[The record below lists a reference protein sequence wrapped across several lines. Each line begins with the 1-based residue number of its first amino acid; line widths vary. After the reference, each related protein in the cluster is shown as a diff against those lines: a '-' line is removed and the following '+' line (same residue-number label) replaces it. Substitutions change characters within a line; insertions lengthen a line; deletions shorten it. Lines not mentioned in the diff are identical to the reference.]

1 MMVSDFQRR
10 PGGCSKNFGAL
21 FAPIRRRARASRS
34 RQTPHH
40 ERWQSR
46 GARAGGRRA
55 VRAGR
60 HVRQEPDPEEG
71 CVEGHLLPRGLHHH
85 RQRRQRCDASRAP
98 RLFTFASVR
107 RLTPLAPAPSP
118 ARRHGNRQR
127 GSQERSRPRF
137 PHQLYRRLHRRRH
150 LLARH
155 PHRQEARHRTVGPPG
170 RHLRRRRHRDV
181 RRRVQR
187 RHVHVPPGVRRR
199 GAIHLRQPQSEGAPR
214 RTRARVA
221 SASAREPRPAAC
233 FAHPSVFPSAA
244 PRQLSLTGSL
254 ALGPVGR
261 TADGAAYINMDKKT
275 EGTRRVGE
283 TYRARSFR
291 SRRFVPA
298 SRFAPSRSGSAS

>member
-1 MMVSDFQRR
+1 MVSDFQRR

-21 FAPIRRRARASRS
+21 IAPIRLRARASRS

-199 GAIHLRQPQSEGAPR
+199 GAVHLRQPQSEGAPR

-221 SASAREPRPAAC
+221 SASAREPRRVVATSDASSRRAFRSPLRVPVRRPSTAFPHR
-233 FAHPSVFPSAA
+233 FAGARSRGTH
-244 PRQLSLTGSL
+244 R
-254 ALGPVGR
+254 GR
-261 TADGAAYINMDKKT
+261 
-275 EGTRRVGE
+275 RRVHQHGQEDRRYE
-283 TYRARSFR
+283 T
-291 SRRFVPA
+291 SRRDV
-298 SRFAPSRSGSAS
+298 SRALVSFAPSRSGSAS